1 MGIVIILV
9 CVIMLILALVYKDKI
24 NGMYKTVTAEELEV
38 YQESVFLN
46 IEDRISEYKR
56 DMENFY
62 NKNGHQMIKDMED
75 LILKME
81 ESKNEF
87 LEIEKRIDEK
97 LIRLDEYKKLIK

>member
-24 NGMYKTVTAEELEV
+24 NGMYKTVTTEELEV

-97 LIRLDEYKKLIK
+97 LIRLNEYKKLIK

>member
-24 NGMYKTVTAEELEV
+24 NGMYKTITAEELEV

-46 IEDRISEYKR
+46 IEDRISEYKK

-62 NKNGHQMIKDMED
+62 NKNGHQMIQDMED

-97 LIRLDEYKKLIK
+97 LIRLNEYKKLIK

>member
-75 LILKME
+75 LIFKME

-97 LIRLDEYKKLIK
+97 LIRLNEYKKLIK

>member
-62 NKNGHQMIKDMED
+62 NKNGHQRSKDMED

-97 LIRLDEYKKLIK
+97 LIRLNEYKKLIK

>member
-97 LIRLDEYKKLIK
+97 LIRLNEYMKLIK

>member
-97 LIRLDEYKKLIK
+97 LIRLNEYKKLIK